1 MNRIVPETLL
11 FDLFTRTFDQEPNAI
26 MRLPQSGSARQYFR
40 IVSEN
45 HSVIGTYNEDRA
57 ENEAFLS
64 YTKHFL
70 SKNIAVPK
78 LFAEDLEKHI
88 YLQEDLGD
96 ETLFSRLEHERK
108 GADFP
113 KTMIPVYKKVITK
126 LIEIQTIGGKDLD
139 YSVAYPRAAF
149 DAQSV
154 LWDLNYFK
162 YHFLKLA
169 YVPFNEQS
177 LENDFQRFTEF
188 LAKADSRHFLFRDF
202 QSRNIVLKDDEV
214 YFIDYQGG
222 RRGALQ
228 YDLASLL
235 YDSKAE
241 IPENVKVEL
250 REFYK
255 SELAKKHLDTA
266 DFDKFYP
273 AYVLV
278 RLLQAMG
285 AYGYRGFFEGKAH
298 FLESI
303 EPAVKTLEN
312 VLKET
317 DFLEQMPH
325 LKTVLQRVIQSENL
339 KKISDKQKLTVSVKS
354 FSYKRGMPYDATG
367 NGGGFVFD
375 CRFPENP
382 GRVDGIKE
390 FCGKDAPVIEFLEQ
404 HGEIQPFLEDIF
416 SLLRPVISK
425 YIIRKHKHL
434 AVWFGCTGGKHRSV
448 YCAEKTADFLQK
460 NFNVKVE
467 LKHTEDW

>member
-1 MNRIVPETLL
+1 MNRVVPETLL
-11 FDLFTRTFDQEPNAI
+11 FDLFAQTFGEEPDAL
-26 MRLPQSGSARQYFR
+26 MKLPQSGSARQYFR

-57 ENEAFLS
+57 ENEAFIS
-64 YTKHFL
+64 FTKHFL
-70 SKNIAVPK
+70 RKNLAVPK
-78 LFAEDLEKHI
+78 IFAENLEKHV

-96 ETLFSRLEHERK
+96 ETLFSRLESERS
-108 GADFP
+108 GSEFP
-113 KTMIPVYKKVITK
+113 KSMLSIYKKVITK

-169 YVPFNEQS
+169 YVPFNEQL

-188 LAKADSRHFLFRDF
+188 LAQADSQYFLFRDF
-202 QSRNIVLKDDEV
+202 QSRNVMLKDDEV

-241 IPENVKVEL
+241 IPDDVKHDL
-250 REFYK
+250 KEFYK
-255 SELAKKHLDTA
+255 TELEKVGLSTRY
-266 DFDKFYP
+266 FDKFYP
-273 AYVLV
+273 AFVLV

-285 AYGYRGFFEGKAH
+285 AYGYRGFFEGKSH

-303 EPAVKTLEN
+303 EPAVKTLET
-312 VLKET
+312 VLQNA
-317 DFLEQMPH
+317 DFLNQMPH
-325 LKTVLQRVIQSENL
+325 LKLVLQSVTHSEKL
-339 KKISDKQKLTVSVKS
+339 KQISEKQKLTVSIKS
-354 FSYKRGMPYDATG
+354 FSYKRGIPYDTNG

-382 GRVDGIKE
+382 GRVEGIKE

-404 HGEIQPFLEDIF
+404 HGEIQPFLESIF
-416 SLLRPVISK
+416 DLLTPVIKK
-425 YIIRKHKHL
+425 YIKRKHKHL

-448 YCAEKTADFLQK
+448 YCAEKTAEFLHK
-460 NFNVKVE
+460 NFDVKID
-467 LKHTEDW
+467 LKHTEGW